1 MIYQYIEKNK
11 KFLLYFPLVIYW
23 FILFIAV
30 SIPGHSVPSS
40 GISDK
45 FEHYFAFLFLGIL
58 FSLTLT
64 FQNKFFIMKRNPL
77 LFTLLLLTIYGV
89 LSELLQS
96 IIPGRL
102 CSIYDM
108 ISNFSGIMTAILL
121 VYFFKN
127 KYLSVTIN

>member
-45 FEHYFAFLFLGIL
+45 FEHFFAFLFLGIL